1 MNSISRNKYIDKS
14 ATPLKAY
21 FTLASARERAQTTYA
36 PARVRTHAHSHTRAR
51 THTHTQTYR
60 QTSRCERKRGGEE
73 GSEGR
78 ERSECTYRRVVCSV
92 YKESCLFLADG
103 YRRKTI
109 CLGDLECFVS
119 PPALCRP
126 PPRYDRHRSA
136 PLAHPS
142 PLHPRRRYL
151 SRRVIHDANKT
162 SFLPIV
168 HRPIR
173 YRGPILQMDTE
184 RGIDRSRGRVSHI

>member
-1 MNSISRNKYIDKS
+1 MRADISPREKKRKKREAWQREEEKS
-14 ATPLKAY
+14 
-21 FTLASARERAQTTYA
+21 
-36 PARVRTHAHSHTRAR
+36 
-51 THTHTQTYR
+51 
-60 QTSRCERKRGGEE
+60 G
-73 GSEGR
+73 
-78 ERSECTYRRVVCSV
+78 CTYRRVVCSV

-119 PPALCRP
+119 PPPSPRP
-126 PPRYDRHRSA
+126 SASLPPSLPPSLYRRSSPTLA
-136 PLAHPS
+136 PLPFFTS
-142 PLHPRRRYL
+142 LPPVRPLSDAI

-173 YRGPILQMDTE
+173 YRGPIRQMDTK
-184 RGIDRSRGRVSHI
+184 RGIDRSWPRELHLNQRRDEKESDREKERQRESTKSREEGF

>member
-21 FTLASARERAQTTYA
+21 FTLASAREREQTTYA
-36 PARVRTHAHSHTRAR
+36 PARVRTRILHIYKYTCIEAADRHLAAREKEDEERA
-51 THTHTQTYR
+51 
-60 QTSRCERKRGGEE
+60 
-73 GSEGR
+73 EGR
-78 ERSECTYRRVVCSV
+78 EESGYTYRRVVCSV

-119 PPALCRP
+119 L
-126 PPRYDRHRSA
+126 
-136 PLAHPS
+136 PS
-142 PLHPRRRYL
+142 PQPCRSPLRAPFRFSPTL
-151 SRRVIHDANKT
+151 SSRRVIHDANKT

-173 YRGPILQMDTE
+173 
-184 RGIDRSRGRVSHI
+184 

>member
-1 MNSISRNKYIDKS
+1 MYTHTGRQH
-14 ATPLKAY
+14 
-21 FTLASARERAQTTYA
+21 LAAREKEEQER
-36 PARVRTHAHSHTRAR
+36 
-51 THTHTQTYR
+51 
-60 QTSRCERKRGGEE
+60 ERKRETERKGKE
-73 GSEGR
+73 SER
-78 ERSECTYRRVVCSV
+78 TYRRVVCSV

-119 PPALCRP
+119 PPSLTSSPFFFCSP
-126 PPRYDRHRSA
+126 A
-136 PLAHPS
+136 PLISSDSRAPFRFLS
-142 PLHPRRRYL
+142 PFYAI

-173 YRGPILQMDTE
+173 YRGPIRRWTWNE
-184 RGIDRSRGRVSHI
+184 GSIDLAA

>member
-36 PARVRTHAHSHTRAR
+36 PARVRTHTHVQAGRHLAAR
-51 THTHTQTYR
+51 EKEEEEKERESET
-60 QTSRCERKRGGEE
+60 ERKSEE
-73 GSEGR
+73 SG
-78 ERSECTYRRVVCSV
+78 CTYRRVVCSV

-109 CLGDLECFVS
+109 CLRDLECFVS
-119 PPALCRP
+119 PPSPTFFSSFCSL
-126 PPRYDRHRSA
+126 A
-136 PLAHPS
+136 PLIS
-142 PLHPRRRYL
+142 SDPRAPFRFPPFYAI

-168 HRPIR
+168 HRPIH
-173 YRGPILQMDTE
+173 YRGPIRRWTWNE
-184 RGIDRSRGRVSHI
+184 GSIDLAA

>member
-36 PARVRTHAHSHTRAR
+36 RRRLCACARTRAHAHIRSC
-51 THTHTQTYR
+51 THTQTSE
-60 QTSRCERKRGGEE
+60 QTSRRAREKEEDEREESARWEGERKSG
-73 GSEGR
+73 
-78 ERSECTYRRVVCSV
+78 CTYRRVVCSV

-119 PPALCRP
+119 PLLPIP
-126 PPRYDRHRSA
+126 PDLVPFPFPVHFSSLPFLPPDLS
-136 PLAHPS
+136 S
-142 PLHPRRRYL
+142 PYRKLL
-151 SRRVIHDANKT
+151 SRA
-162 SFLPIV
+162 
-168 HRPIR
+168 
-173 YRGPILQMDTE
+173 E
-184 RGIDRSRGRVSHI
+184 

>member
-21 FTLASARERAQTTYA
+21 FTLASAREREQTTYA
-36 PARVRTHAHSHTRAR
+36 PARVRTRILHIYKYTCIEADRHLAAREKEDEERA
-51 THTHTQTYR
+51 
-60 QTSRCERKRGGEE
+60 
-73 GSEGR
+73 EGR
-78 ERSECTYRRVVCSV
+78 EESGYTYRRVVCSV

-119 PPALCRP
+119 PPLPLLNSAALSSSCPFRF
-126 PPRYDRHRSA
+126 SST
-136 PLAHPS
+136 LS
-142 PLHPRRRYL
+142 

-162 SFLPIV
+162 SFLSIV

-173 YRGPILQMDTE
+173 
-184 RGIDRSRGRVSHI
+184 

>member
-21 FTLASARERAQTTYA
+21 FTLASVRERAQTTYA
-36 PARVRTHAHSHTRAR
+36 PALVRTDTHTYTRACAR
-51 THTHTQTYR
+51 ARERVYR
-60 QTSRCERKRGGEE
+60 QTSRRERKRGGEE
-73 GSEGR
+73 GSGR

-119 PPALCRP
+119 PPALPPFRP
-126 PPRYDRHRSA
+126 PPTRASYP
-136 PLAHPS
+136 PLPS
-142 PLHPRRRYL
+142 PFDAI
-151 SRRVIHDANKT
+151 SRRESNTRRK
-162 SFLPIV
+162 
-168 HRPIR
+168 
-173 YRGPILQMDTE
+173 
-184 RGIDRSRGRVSHI
+184 

>member
-1 MNSISRNKYIDKS
+1 MRADISPREKKRKKREAWQREEEKS
-14 ATPLKAY
+14 
-21 FTLASARERAQTTYA
+21 
-36 PARVRTHAHSHTRAR
+36 
-51 THTHTQTYR
+51 
-60 QTSRCERKRGGEE
+60 G
-73 GSEGR
+73 
-78 ERSECTYRRVVCSV
+78 CTYRRVVCSV

-119 PPALCRP
+119 PPPSPRP
-126 PPRYDRHRSA
+126 SASLPPSPPSFYRRSSPTLA
-136 PLAHPS
+136 PLPFFASLPPVR
-142 PLHPRRRYL
+142 PLSDAI

-173 YRGPILQMDTE
+173 YRGPIRQMDTE
-184 RGIDRSRGRVSHI
+184 RGIDRSWPRELHLNQRRDEKESDREKERQRDRKRERESTKSREEGF

>member
-21 FTLASARERAQTTYA
+21 FTLASAREREQTTYA
-36 PARVRTHAHSHTRAR
+36 PARVRTRILHIYKYTCIEADRHLAAREKEDEERA
-51 THTHTQTYR
+51 
-60 QTSRCERKRGGEE
+60 
-73 GSEGR
+73 EGR
-78 ERSECTYRRVVCSV
+78 EESGYTYRRVVCSV

-119 PPALCRP
+119 SP
-126 PPRYDRHRSA
+126 PPSPSTLPRFPLRA
-136 PLAHPS
+136 PFRFS
-142 PLHPRRRYL
+142 PTLS

-173 YRGPILQMDTE
+173 
-184 RGIDRSRGRVSHI
+184 